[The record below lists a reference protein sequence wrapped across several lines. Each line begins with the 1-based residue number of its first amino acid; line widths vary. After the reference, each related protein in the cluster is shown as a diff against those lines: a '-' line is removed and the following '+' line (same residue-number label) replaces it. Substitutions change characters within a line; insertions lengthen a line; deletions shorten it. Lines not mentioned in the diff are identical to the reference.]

1 MVIFETRGGTSSI
14 VKVNTEMSG
23 GLSKV
28 EMSGGLS
35 KVIELGFLC
44 VSRGATFIIRAEH

>member
-28 EMSGGLS
+28 ELTGGLN
-35 KVIELGFLC
+35 KL
-44 VSRGATFIIRAEH
+44 IRFFVRQ

>member
-14 VKVNTEMSG
+14 VKVNTEMRG

-28 EMSGGLS
+28 ELTAGLN
-35 KVIELGFLC
+35 KLTRFFV
-44 VSRGATFIIRAEH
+44 RQ